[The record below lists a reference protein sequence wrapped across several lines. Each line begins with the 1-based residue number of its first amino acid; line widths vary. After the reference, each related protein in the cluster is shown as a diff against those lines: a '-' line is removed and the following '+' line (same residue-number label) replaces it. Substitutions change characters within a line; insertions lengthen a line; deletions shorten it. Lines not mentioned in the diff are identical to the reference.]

1 MEEQRKKEWLAQVG
15 ERVWK
20 CRTGLGLSREK
31 LAERLDISP
40 QYVSDIEQGKKCMS
54 MAIFV
59 ELSQVLEVSLEYLAH
74 GALPKDPAGRAAGTP
89 PEPGYAL
96 GQGALA
102 ARMLLLAL
110 KAAEALGPEE

>member
-74 GALPKDPAGRAAGTP
+74 GALPKDPAVERLERHLSQATP
-89 PEPGYAL
+89 LDRE
-96 GQGALA
+96 LA

-110 KAAEALGPEE
+110 KAAEALRPEE

>member
-74 GALPKDPAGRAAGTP
+74 GTQPEDPAVERLERHLRQTTP
-89 PEPGYAL
+89 LDRE
-96 GQGALA
+96 LA
-102 ARMLLLAL
+102 AHMLLLAL
-110 KAAEALGPEE
+110 KAAEALGPED

>member
-40 QYVSDIEQGKKCMS
+40 QYVSDIEQGKKCRS

-74 GALPKDPAGRAAGTP
+74 GALPKDPAVERLERHLSQTTP
-89 PEPGYAL
+89 LDRE
-96 GQGALA
+96 LA

>member
-31 LAERLDISP
+31 LAEQLDISP

-74 GALPKDPAGRAAGTP
+74 GALPKDPAVERLERHLSQTTP
-89 PEPGYAL
+89 LDRE
-96 GQGALA
+96 LA

>member
-15 ERVWK
+15 ERVWR
-20 CRTGLGLSREK
+20 CRTELGLSREK

-59 ELSQVLEVSLEYLAH
+59 QLSQVLEVSLDYLAH
-74 GALPKDPAGRAAGTP
+74 GALPKDPAVDRLERHLSQTTQLDR
-89 PEPGYAL
+89 E
-96 GQGALA
+96 LA

-110 KAAEALGPEE
+110 KAAEALGPED

>member
-15 ERVWK
+15 ERVWR
-20 CRTGLGLSREK
+20 CRTELGLSREK

-74 GALPKDPAGRAAGTP
+74 GALPKDPAVERLERHLRQTTP
-89 PEPGYAL
+89 LDRE
-96 GQGALA
+96 LA

>member
-20 CRTGLGLSREK
+20 CRTGLGLSWEK

-74 GALPKDPAGRAAGTP
+74 GALPKDPAVERLERHLSQTTP
-89 PEPGYAL
+89 LDRE
-96 GQGALA
+96 LA

>member
-15 ERVWK
+15 
-20 CRTGLGLSREK
+20 
-31 LAERLDISP
+31 ERLDISP

-74 GALPKDPAGRAAGTP
+74 GALPKDPAVERLERHLSQTTP
-89 PEPGYAL
+89 LDRE
-96 GQGALA
+96 LA

>member
-74 GALPKDPAGRAAGTP
+74 GALPKDPAVERLERHLSQTTP
-89 PEPGYAL
+89 LDRE
-96 GQGALA
+96 LA

>member
-1 MEEQRKKEWLAQVG
+1 MEERRKKEWLAQVG
-15 ERVWK
+15 ERVWN

-74 GALPKDPAGRAAGTP
+74 GTLPEDPAVDRLERHLSQTTPLDREMAAH
-89 PEPGYAL
+89 
-96 GQGALA
+96 
-102 ARMLLLAL
+102 MLLLAL
-110 KAAEALGPEE
+110 KAAEALGPED

>member
-74 GALPKDPAGRAAGTP
+74 GALPKDPAVERLERHLSQTAP
-89 PEPGYAL
+89 LDRE
-96 GQGALA
+96 LA